1 MDRERNKIII
11 FIKLK
16 YLIISM
22 NIEVELR
29 TFLTK
34 EKYAELLEFFNRNGS
49 FMSTEKQETH
59 YLNTSEDLRI
69 QKNDFFAKIW
79 MKKGKLHDEAREE
92 IEVHFQKEDFAK
104 IENICTTIGLTPKIK
119 WYRTRITFAWEGI
132 SVMID
137 DTKGYGYIL
146 ELEKMSTEEKKEQDL
161 SLLKKKLQQLQIPL
175 STKEEFEQKFKDY
188 EQKWEIQ
195 TK

>member
-1 MDRERNKIII
+1 
-11 FIKLK
+11 
-16 YLIISM
+16 M

-34 EKYAELLEFFNRNGS
+34 EKYAELLEFFNRNGN

-104 IENICTTIGLTPKIK
+104 KSFFC
-119 WYRTRITFAWEGI
+119 
-132 SVMID
+132 
-137 DTKGYGYIL
+137 IL
-146 ELEKMSTEEKKEQDL
+146 RS
-161 SLLKKKLQQLQIPL
+161 SLV
-175 STKEEFEQKFKDY
+175 FR
-188 EQKWEIQ
+188 
-195 TK
+195 

>member
-79 MKKGKLHDEAREE
+79 MKKGK
-92 IEVHFQKEDFAK
+92 
-104 IENICTTIGLTPKIK
+104 
-119 WYRTRITFAWEGI
+119 
-132 SVMID
+132 
-137 DTKGYGYIL
+137 
-146 ELEKMSTEEKKEQDL
+146 
-161 SLLKKKLQQLQIPL
+161 
-175 STKEEFEQKFKDY
+175 
-188 EQKWEIQ
+188 
-195 TK
+195 

>member
-69 QKNDFFAKIW
+69 QKNEF
-79 MKKGKLHDEAREE
+79 
-92 IEVHFQKEDFAK
+92 FAK

>member
-69 QKNDFFAKIW
+69 QKNDFFAKI
-79 MKKGKLHDEAREE
+79 
-92 IEVHFQKEDFAK
+92 
-104 IENICTTIGLTPKIK
+104 CLTPKIK

-188 EQKWEIQ
+188 EQKWEIL